1 MVDRYRN
8 YRPRRNHVT
17 ASKPPKR
24 LWRLFLILIVL
35 GFSAKFG
42 ISLFSKEPTKS
53 EPLASALP
61 SKKIPKIR
69 AKEVSSTVW
78 NDLSINMQALI
89 DQNPDIDI
97 SVAVIDIG
105 TNTKAG
111 YGIQNN
117 FAGASTTKVL
127 TASAYLHDIENNKYK
142 LTSDGKNQLR
152 LMLNNSDNTAWDILN
167 KKVGY
172 KNMVTYARSI
182 GLNSYDWKNNIITAG
197 DEALLLQKLYQRE
210 LLNEGHTNLIL
221 GHMQDTNNESMI
233 PKIIPEGA
241 TIWHK
246 YGQLEDRLHDAAIIN
261 YQDRPIVIVVY
272 TKGGASDGSNYT
284 PRVKLVQDLAKTIIN
299 SIYQIN

>member
-8 YRPRRNHVT
+8 HRSKRNYAPT
-17 ASKPPKR
+17 PKSPTKI
-24 LWRLFLILIVL
+24 WRLFVILIIL
-35 GFSAKFG
+35 G
-42 ISLFSKEPTKS
+42 ISIKVIPALFSKKPIQP
-53 EPLASALP
+53 EPLASAVP
-61 SKKIPKIR
+61 SKKLPKIR
-69 AKEVSSTVW
+69 AEEISVDIW
-78 NDLSINMQALI
+78 NNLSINMQTLI
-89 DQNPDIDI
+89 GQNPDIDI

-105 TNTKAG
+105 SNTKAG

-117 FAGASTTKVL
+117 FAGASTTKIL

-142 LTSDGKNQLR
+142 LTSDGKKQLQ
-152 LMLNNSDNTAWDILN
+152 LMINKSDNTAWDILN

-172 KNMVTYARSI
+172 SNMVAYARSI
-182 GLNSYDWKNNIITAG
+182 GISSYDWKNNIITAG

-210 LLNEGHTNLIL
+210 LLNEDHTSLIL

-233 PKIIPEGA
+233 PKVIPEGA
-241 TIWHK
+241 AIWHK

-261 YQDRPIVIVVY
+261 YQDRPIIIVVY

-284 PRVKLVQDLAKTIIN
+284 PRVKLVQDLAKTVIN